1 MAIHSDVCQV
11 RTSAV
16 DGSGLG
22 LQYIGTLG
30 HVQGLNFGSIL
41 PGGDNQCNFSLQLEP
56 NRRPE
61 ALNPG
66 RVLDVLRGASVVW
79 QGHLTQAVPSA
90 DGWTVTGTGLGVHGA
105 DFQDSY
111 TDPFRVDSSGTSVTA
126 GNTAV
131 NDSHAQSGDVNR
143 MISGDGIPPGAVI
156 NTVNPG
162 VSYSISL
169 APTKSGHPTLSIG
182 GWTPDAPV
190 DRAIS
195 WYGGLRWINPGVQG
209 AWWINSADI
218 GSITITDHMNE
229 IMSNNGNTWFVDKW
243 RYLNTGQLPSDV
255 THLLVVD
262 IPAART
268 LYGNINNL
276 WFKYISSD
284 DGQGNVTYGF
294 SNFLNDPGWNKHGA
308 QESYIDITSA
318 GVLTFAEA
326 DQVAANI
333 LSKYTRAAWAGA
345 FNVRHGQL
353 LSIGGA
359 PVDLAVQRVGNM
371 VCRMILTDFPFGGEI
386 EAGPIEFPVGE
397 YVYDDDSQTAAITP
411 VQSYRTD
418 IGSVLSETY
427 KWAAR

>member
-41 PGGDNQCNFSLQLEP
+41 PGGDNQCNFFLQLESGK
-56 NRRPE
+56 RPE

-66 RVLDVLRGASVVW
+66 RVLDVVRGASIAW

-90 DGWTVTGTGLGVHGA
+90 DGWTITATGLGVHGT
-105 DFQDSY
+105 DFQTAYD
-111 TDPFRVDSSGTSVTA
+111 DPLRVDSTSTTVTN
-126 GNTAV
+126 GSTAV
-131 NDSHAQSGDVNR
+131 LNPGALATDVNR
-143 MISGDGIPPGAVI
+143 TISGTGIPPGAVI
-156 NTVNPG
+156 TAVNPG
-162 VSYSISL
+162 NYYAISL
-169 APTKSGHPTLSIG
+169 AATKTGHPALSIG

-195 WYGGLRWINPGVQG
+195 WYGGLRWINPGIQG
-209 AWWINSADI
+209 AWWINSADR
-218 GSITITDHMNE
+218 GSITITDHMNDV
-229 IMSNNGNTWFVDKW
+229 MSNNGQTWFVDKW
-243 RYLNTGQLPSDV
+243 RYLNTGPLPSDV

-262 IPAART
+262 TPVART
-268 LYGNINNL
+268 LYGDINNL
-276 WFKYISSD
+276 WVKWIASD

-294 SNFLNDPGWNKHGA
+294 SNYLNDPGWNKHGA
-308 QESYIDITSA
+308 RESYIDITSA
-318 GVLTFAEA
+318 GVLSTSAA
-326 DQVAANI
+326 QGVAANV

-345 FNVRHGQL
+345 FNVRYGQL
-353 LSIGGA
+353 LSLGGA

-371 VCRMILTDFPFGGEI
+371 VCRLIMTDFPFGGEI
-386 EAGPIEFPVGE
+386 SAGPIEFPVGE
-397 YVYDDDSQTAAITP
+397 YVYDDDSQSASITP

-418 IGSVLSETY
+418 INSILSETY
-427 KWAAR
+427 KWASR